1 MPVEIRQMFSHHPT
15 APMRQV
21 HQRETS
27 EPRLAIGADRPGAQ
41 PGQPNAPAA
50 ESLLV
55 STSQLQFNKDSGA
68 AAPDCVVSWP
78 PGNSPT
84 SDQGGLLAVCGTSRC
99 TCNECEDG
107 GETQWHGW
115 SS

>member
-1 MPVEIRQMFSHHPT
+1 MTLELWGCWTVKLYLRVS
-15 APMRQV
+15 MRQV
-21 HQRETS
+21 HQREAD
-27 EPRLAIGADRPGAQ
+27 ERHLAVGADKPGAQ

-55 STSQLQFNKDSGA
+55 STSQLQFNKDTGA

-84 SDQGGLLAVCGTSRC
+84 SDQGGVPSVCRSSRC
-99 TCNECEDG
+99 TRCELEG
-107 GETQWHGW
+107 
-115 SS
+115 

>member
-1 MPVEIRQMFSHHPT
+1 
-15 APMRQV
+15 MRQV
-21 HQRETS
+21 HQREAG
-27 EPRLAIGADRPGAQ
+27 ERPLAVGADKPGAQ

-68 AAPDCVVSWP
+68 AAADCIVAWP

-84 SDQGGLLAVCGTSRC
+84 SDQGGLLTASKSARC
-99 TCNECEDG
+99 TRSECE
-107 GETQWHGW
+107 E
-115 SS
+115 

>member
-1 MPVEIRQMFSHHPT
+1 MPLHWTFQLYLR
-15 APMRQV
+15 ALMRQV
-21 HQRETS
+21 HQREAG
-27 EPRLAIGADRPGAQ
+27 EPHLAIGADKPGAQ

-55 STSQLQFNKDSGA
+55 STSQLQFNKDTGA

-84 SDQGGLLAVCGTSRC
+84 SDQGGVLSVCGSSRC
-99 TCNECEDG
+99 TRSGLEN
-107 GETQWHGW
+107 
-115 SS
+115 